1 MSGGGN
7 RPRQPL
13 VGDLSL
19 DDFLPYL
26 LNRISN
32 RLNIDLAEDLRE
44 AGVTPQYW
52 RVLATLHVAGGRSIG
67 ELSVYTITEQST
79 LSRTVDRMA
88 QAGLVERRA
97 PPEDARVA
105 KVYLTA
111 AGRETSD
118 RILPVAIG
126 QRVDHDR
133 LGGVVSGRMAG
144 AVGRDGAVAG
154 VVIGLVGQVFVA
166 MEHAEDHGAF
176 PNLREIPQLAQHVE
190 RRQVGGASAQD
201 VRVYLRVCAVVRL
214 RLGGLVR
221 NRLHE

>member
-7 RPRQPL
+7 RPRQSL

-111 AGRETSD
+111 AGRETFD

-126 QRVDHDR
+126 HYRR
-133 LGGVVSGRMAG
+133 
-144 AVGRDGAVAG
+144 AVAG
-154 VVIGLVGQVFVA
+154 LDEAEHRTLV
-166 MEHAEDHGAF
+166 DT
-176 PNLREIPQLAQHVE
+176 
-190 RRQVGGASAQD
+190 
-201 VRVYLRVCAVVRL
+201 
-214 RLGGLVR
+214 
-221 NRLHE
+221 LHKVLDNIRATPYP

>member
-79 LSRTVDRMA
+79 LSRTIDRMA
-88 QAGLVERRA
+88 QAGLVERR
-97 PPEDARVA
+97 PSPEDARVA
-105 KVYLTA
+105 EVYLTK
-111 AGRETSD
+111 AGRETFD

-126 QRVDHDR
+126 HYRHAI
-133 LGGVVSGRMAG
+133 AG
-144 AVGRDGAVAG
+144 LDEAEHRT
-154 VVIGLVGQVFVA
+154 LVT
-166 MEHAEDHGAF
+166 
-176 PNLREIPQLAQHVE
+176 I
-190 RRQVGGASAQD
+190 
-201 VRVYLRVCAVVRL
+201 
-214 RLGGLVR
+214 
-221 NRLHE
+221 LHKVLDNIRATPYP